1 MFESQPGRYDPFSS
15 KPSSHEQVFQS
26 LTGYGQEQQAAG
38 TLEAF
43 GERVQRAADF
53 GRGVLGV
60 IQRVDMVG
68 SAQVGLGYADR
79 AVGVA
84 EGVLN
89 NNGAVRFAERVP
101 IVGGHVR
108 AARGV
113 TEMARTFVDTG
124 NQLANSAGVLSQSPQ
139 ARREV
144 ARSGLSAVQR
154 SLESSVGIERGID
167 GRRKKVFRGLLKAAF
182 NLFRTGGRSGVDA
195 LSEAGRAGA
204 LAAGA
209 SVFEQGQAY
218 SPQTTPDNSPL
229 VSSEPYEPFGS
240 PKPYAS
246 YEEPSDPFANLS
258 SKTDKV
264 DSGGSFN
271 RPEDIDIWGSVSTLG
286 PGAIPP
292 PPPPPSNRLQ
302 RTPGNPY
309 GRW

>member
-1 MFESQPGRYDPFSS
+1 MFESQPGSSDPFSA
-15 KPSSHEQVFQS
+15 KPSPHEQRFQS
-26 LTGYGQEQQAAG
+26 LMGYGREQQSG
-38 TLEAF
+38 VFEAV
-43 GERVQRAADF
+43 GKRVQRATEL

-68 SAQVGLGYADR
+68 SAQAGLGYADR
-79 AVGVA
+79 AVGAA
-84 EGVLN
+84 EKVLDN
-89 NNGAVRFAERVP
+89 RAVRFAEYVP

-113 TEMARTFVDTG
+113 TEMARTVVDTG
-124 NQLANSAGVLSQSPQ
+124 NQLTNSAYVLSQSPQ

-144 ARSGLSAVQR
+144 ARSGWSAVR
-154 SLESSVGIERGID
+154 NSLESSMGIERGVD
-167 GRRKKVFRGLLKAAF
+167 GRRKKVFRGLFKAAF

-195 LSEAGRAGA
+195 LSEAGKAGA
-204 LAAGA
+204 RAAGA

-218 SPQTTPDNSPL
+218 SPQATPDNSPFM
-229 VSSEPYEPFGS
+229 SSEPYEPFGP

-246 YEEPSDPFANLS
+246 YEAPDPFANLS
-258 SKTDKV
+258 VGKTDKA
-264 DSGGSFN
+264 DLGGSLN

-302 RTPGNPY
+302 RIPDNPY

>member
-1 MFESQPGRYDPFSS
+1 MFESHPGSSDPFSP
-15 KPSSHEQVFQS
+15 KPSPHEQRFQS
-26 LTGYGQEQQAAG
+26 LMGYGREQQSG
-38 TLEAF
+38 VFEAV
-43 GERVQRAADF
+43 GERAQHF

-68 SAQVGLGYADR
+68 SAQAGLGYVDR
-79 AVGVA
+79 VVGVA

-124 NQLANSAGVLSQSPQ
+124 NQLANSAGVLAQSPQ

-144 ARSGLSAVQR
+144 ARSGWSAAR
-154 SLESSVGIERGID
+154 DSLESSMGIERGVD
-167 GRRKKVFRGLLKAAF
+167 GRRKKVFRGLFKAAF

-195 LSEAGRAGA
+195 LSEAGKAGA
-204 LAAGA
+204 RAAGA

-218 SPQTTPDNSPL
+218 SPQTTPDNSPFM
-229 VSSEPYEPFGS
+229 SSEPYEPFGP

>member
-1 MFESQPGRYDPFSS
+1 MFESHPGSSDPFSPKLS
-15 KPSSHEQVFQS
+15 PHEQRFQS
-26 LTGYGQEQQAAG
+26 LMGYGREQQSG
-38 TLEAF
+38 VFEAV
-43 GERVQRAADF
+43 GERAQHF

-68 SAQVGLGYADR
+68 SAQAGLGYVDR
-79 AVGVA
+79 VVGVA

-124 NQLANSAGVLSQSPQ
+124 NQLANSAGVLSKSPQ
-139 ARREV
+139 ARWEV
-144 ARSGLSAVQR
+144 ARSGLSAAR
-154 SLESSVGIERGID
+154 NSPESSVGIERGVD
-167 GRRKKVFRGLLKAAF
+167 GRRKKVFRGLFKAALD
-182 NLFRTGGRSGVDA
+182 LFRTGGRSGVDA

-204 LAAGA
+204 RAAGA
-209 SVFEQGQAY
+209 SVFEQVQAY

-246 YEEPSDPFANLS
+246 YEEPSDPFANLL

-302 RTPGNPY
+302 RTPSNPY

>member
-1 MFESQPGRYDPFSS
+1 MFESQPGSSDPFSP
-15 KPSSHEQVFQS
+15 KPSPHEQRFQS
-26 LTGYGQEQQAAG
+26 LVGYGREQQSG
-38 TLEAF
+38 VFEAF
-43 GERVQRAADF
+43 GERAQRAAKL
-53 GRGVLGV
+53 GREVLGV

-68 SAQVGLGYADR
+68 STQAGLGYADK
-79 AVGVA
+79 AVGAA
-84 EGVLN
+84 ERVLDN
-89 NNGAVRFAERVP
+89 RAVRFAEHVP
-101 IVGGHVR
+101 FVGGHVR

-124 NQLANSAGVLSQSPQ
+124 NQLANSAGVLSKSPQ
-139 ARREV
+139 ARWEV
-144 ARSGLSAVQR
+144 ARSGLSAAR
-154 SLESSVGIERGID
+154 NSLESSVGIERGVD
-167 GRRKKVFRGLLKAAF
+167 GRRKKVFRGLFKAALD
-182 NLFRTGGRSGVDA
+182 LFRTGGRSGVDA

-204 LAAGA
+204 RAAGA

-292 PPPPPSNRLQ
+292 PPPPPE
-302 RTPGNPY
+302 
-309 GRW
+309 

>member
-1 MFESQPGRYDPFSS
+1 MFESHPGSSDPFSP
-15 KPSSHEQVFQS
+15 KPSPHEQRFQS
-26 LTGYGQEQQAAG
+26 LVGYGREQQSG
-38 TLEAF
+38 VFEAV
-43 GERVQRAADF
+43 GERAQHF

-68 SAQVGLGYADR
+68 SAQAGLGYVDR
-79 AVGVA
+79 VVGVA

-124 NQLANSAGVLSQSPQ
+124 NQLANSAGVLSKSPQ
-139 ARREV
+139 ARWEV
-144 ARSGLSAVQR
+144 ARSGLSAAR
-154 SLESSVGIERGID
+154 NSPESSVGIERGVD
-167 GRRKKVFRGLLKAAF
+167 GRRKKVFRGLFKAALD
-182 NLFRTGGRSGVDA
+182 LFRTGGRSGVDA

-204 LAAGA
+204 RAAGA
-209 SVFEQGQAY
+209 SVFEQVQAY

-246 YEEPSDPFANLS
+246 YEEPSDPFANLL

-302 RTPGNPY
+302 RTPSNPY

>member
-1 MFESQPGRYDPFSS
+1 MFEGHPGSSDPFSP
-15 KPSSHEQVFQS
+15 KPSPYEQRFQS
-26 LTGYGQEQQAAG
+26 LVGYGREQQSG
-38 TLEAF
+38 VFEAV
-43 GERVQRAADF
+43 GKRVQRATEL

-68 SAQVGLGYADR
+68 SAQVRLGYADR
-79 AVGVA
+79 AVGAA
-84 EGVLN
+84 ENVLDTK
-89 NNGAVRFAERVP
+89 AVGFAGRVP
-101 IVGGHVR
+101 IVGGYVR

-124 NQLANSAGVLSQSPQ
+124 NQLANSADVLSQSPQ

-144 ARSGLSAVQR
+144 ARSGLVAAR
-154 SLESSVGIERGID
+154 DSLESSMGIERGVD
-167 GRRKKVFRGLLKAAF
+167 GRRKKVVRGLLKAAF
-182 NLFRTGGRSGVDA
+182 NLLRTGGSSGVDA

-204 LAAGA
+204 RAAGA

-218 SPQTTPDNSPL
+218 PPQTTPDNSPF

-240 PKPYAS
+240 PKPYTS
-246 YEEPSDPFANLS
+246 YEEPPDPFANLS
-258 SKTDKV
+258 SKTDKI

-302 RTPGNPY
+302 RIPDNPY

>member
-1 MFESQPGRYDPFSS
+1 MFESQPGSSDPFSA
-15 KPSSHEQVFQS
+15 KPSPHEQRFQS
-26 LTGYGQEQQAAG
+26 LMGYGREQQSG
-38 TLEAF
+38 VFEAV
-43 GERVQRAADF
+43 GERVQRATEL

-195 LSEAGRAGA
+195 LSEAGKAGA
-204 LAAGA
+204 RAAGA
-209 SVFEQGQAY
+209 SVLEQGQAY
-218 SPQTTPDNSPL
+218 SPQTTPDNSPFM
-229 VSSEPYEPFGS
+229 SMPSEVYEPFGP
-240 PKPYAS
+240 PKPYAP
-246 YEEPSDPFANLS
+246 YEEPFDPFA
-258 SKTDKV
+258 KTDRV
-264 DSGGSFN
+264 DSGGSLN
-271 RPEDIDIWGSVSTLG
+271 KPENIDDIWDRASALGS
-286 PGAIPP
+286 GAIPP
-292 PPPPPSNRLQ
+292 PPPPPGRRQSQ
-302 RTPGNPY
+302 RVSGGSY

>member
-1 MFESQPGRYDPFSS
+1 MFESQPGSSDPFSA
-15 KPSSHEQVFQS
+15 KPSPHEQRFQS
-26 LTGYGQEQQAAG
+26 LMGYGREQQSG
-38 TLEAF
+38 VFEAV
-43 GERVQRAADF
+43 GERAQRAAEL

-68 SAQVGLGYADR
+68 SVQAGLGYADR
-79 AVGVA
+79 AVGTA
-84 EGVLN
+84 ERVLDN
-89 NNGAVRFAERVP
+89 RAVRFAEHVP
-101 IVGGHVR
+101 VVGGHVR

-113 TEMARTFVDTG
+113 TEMARTVVDTG
-124 NQLANSAGVLSQSPQ
+124 NQLANSANVLSQSPQ

-144 ARSGLSAVQR
+144 ARSGLSAVR
-154 SLESSVGIERGID
+154 NSFESSMGIERGVD
-167 GRRKKVFRGLLKAAF
+167 GRRKKVLRGLFKAAF

-195 LSEAGRAGA
+195 LSEAGKAGA
-204 LAAGA
+204 RAAGA

-218 SPQTTPDNSPL
+218 SPQTTPDNSPFM
-229 VSSEPYEPFGS
+229 SSEPYEPFGP
-240 PKPYAS
+240 PKPYTS
-246 YEEPSDPFANLS
+246 YEKPPDPFANLS

-271 RPEDIDIWGSVSTLG
+271 RPEDIDIWGSVSALG

-302 RTPGNPY
+302 RIPDNPY

>member
-1 MFESQPGRYDPFSS
+1 MFESQPGSSDPFSA
-15 KPSSHEQVFQS
+15 KPSPHEQRFQS
-26 LTGYGQEQQAAG
+26 LMGYGREQQSG
-38 TLEAF
+38 VFEAV
-43 GERVQRAADF
+43 GKRVQRATEL

-68 SAQVGLGYADR
+68 SAQAGLGYADR
-79 AVGVA
+79 AVGAA
-84 EGVLN
+84 EKVLDN
-89 NNGAVRFAERVP
+89 RAVRFAEYVP

-113 TEMARTFVDTG
+113 TEMARTVVDTG
-124 NQLANSAGVLSQSPQ
+124 NQLTNSAYVLSQSPQ

-144 ARSGLSAVQR
+144 ARSGWSAVR
-154 SLESSVGIERGID
+154 NSLESSMGIERGVD
-167 GRRKKVFRGLLKAAF
+167 GRRKKVFRGLFKAAF

-195 LSEAGRAGA
+195 LSEAGKAGA
-204 LAAGA
+204 RAAGA

-218 SPQTTPDNSPL
+218 SPQATPDNSPFM
-229 VSSEPYEPFGS
+229 SSEPYEPFGP

-246 YEEPSDPFANLS
+246 YEAPDPFANLS
-258 SKTDKV
+258 VGKTDKA
-264 DSGGSFN
+264 DLGGSLN

-302 RTPGNPY
+302 RTPSNPY

>member
-1 MFESQPGRYDPFSS
+1 M
-15 KPSSHEQVFQS
+15 
-26 LTGYGQEQQAAG
+26 
-38 TLEAF
+38 
-43 GERVQRAADF
+43 
-53 GRGVLGV
+53 
-60 IQRVDMVG
+60 
-68 SAQVGLGYADR
+68 GYADR
-79 AVGVA
+79 AVGAA
-84 EGVLN
+84 ENVLDTK
-89 NNGAVRFAERVP
+89 AVGFAGRVP
-101 IVGGHVR
+101 IVGGYVR

-124 NQLANSAGVLSQSPQ
+124 NQLANSADVLSQSPQ

-144 ARSGLSAVQR
+144 ARSGLSAAR
-154 SLESSVGIERGID
+154 NSFESSMGIERGVD
-167 GRRKKVFRGLLKAAF
+167 GRRKKVLRGLFKAAF

-204 LAAGA
+204 RAAGA

-258 SKTDKV
+258 VGKTDRV
-264 DSGGSFN
+264 DSGGSPN
-271 RPEDIDIWGSVSTLG
+271 RSEDIDIWGSVSTLG

-302 RTPGNPY
+302 RIPDNPY

>member
-1 MFESQPGRYDPFSS
+1 MFESHPGSSDPFSP
-15 KPSSHEQVFQS
+15 KPSPHEQGFQS
-26 LTGYGQEQQAAG
+26 LVGYDREQQSG
-38 TLEAF
+38 VFEAF
-43 GERVQRAADF
+43 GERAQRAADF
-53 GRGVLGV
+53 GRGVLGI

-68 SAQVGLGYADR
+68 SARVGLGYADR

-144 ARSGLSAVQR
+144 ARSGLSAAQR

-167 GRRKKVFRGLLKAAF
+167 GRRKKVVRGLLKAAF

-204 LAAGA
+204 RAAGA

-229 VSSEPYEPFGS
+229 VSSEAYEQFGS
-240 PKPYAS
+240 SKPDAP
-246 YEEPSDPFANLS
+246 YEEPFDPFA
-258 SKTDKV
+258 KTDRV
-264 DSGGSFN
+264 DSGGSLN
-271 RPEDIDIWGSVSTLG
+271 KPENIDDIWDRASALGSGT
-286 PGAIPP
+286 IPP
-292 PPPPPSNRLQ
+292 PPPPPGRRQSQ
-302 RTPGNPY
+302 RVSGGSY

>member
-1 MFESQPGRYDPFSS
+1 MFESHPGSSDPFSP
-15 KPSSHEQVFQS
+15 KPSPYEQRFQS
-26 LTGYGQEQQAAG
+26 LVGYGREQQSG
-38 TLEAF
+38 VFEAV
-43 GERVQRAADF
+43 GKRVQRATEL

-68 SAQVGLGYADR
+68 STQAGLDYVDK
-79 AVGVA
+79 AVGAA
-84 EGVLN
+84 EKVLYN
-89 NNGAVRFAERVP
+89 NRAVRFAEHVP

-113 TEMARTFVDTG
+113 TEMARTVVDTG
-124 NQLANSAGVLSQSPQ
+124 NQLTNSAGVLSQSPQ
-139 ARREV
+139 ARWEV
-144 ARSGLSAVQR
+144 ARSGLSAAR
-154 SLESSVGIERGID
+154 NSFESSMGIERGVD
-167 GRRKKVFRGLLKAAF
+167 GRRKKVLRGLFKAAF

-195 LSEAGRAGA
+195 LSEAGKAGA
-204 LAAGA
+204 RAAGA

-229 VSSEPYEPFGS
+229 VSSESYEPFGS

-264 DSGGSFN
+264 DFN

-302 RTPGNPY
+302 RIPDNPY